1 MDVRSKFTSIDQH
14 STPSAVTPAGDSM
27 FRQSQR
33 RASDNLGDDLRGD
46 TGAAALAT
54 LEQTPVSDSPSD
66 SDTPNP
72 KARLSQQQEPHQLP
86 EPQEP
91 QESQDE
97 PQDHPRL
104 RPRRRRIGARS
115 WRGWLRRWGQLS
127 WRDRLR
133 RYGQFSLR
141 YTWVN
146 PLIIIALVLT
156 MYGIDPTPTN
166 PLHSAIFLSY
176 PLHPSNPL
184 IPVDVRSD
192 PEAPVHYGKGLK
204 DFAFFAFYVVVL
216 SFTRESIMQLALRP
230 LVRWFGIRA
239 RAKQNRFM
247 EQVYTA
253 LYFGIFG
260 PYGLWVMYNS
270 PVWYFDTIG
279 MYETFPNRTHD
290 ALFKAY
296 YLLQA
301 SYWGQQAI
309 VLCLMLEKPRR
320 DFKELIAHHIITLSL
335 IWLSYHFHFTYMGLA
350 VYITHDVSDFFLAT
364 SKTFS
369 YLDLRIVEP
378 YFAVFMAVW
387 IYLRHYLNLVILHSV
402 TTTFVTVGPF
412 ELDWAT
418 QQYKCWI
425 AQYITFGLLTC
436 LQLINVFWLYFIL
449 RIAARIFTGG
459 ETKDDRSDDEGDDA
473 DEEEDD
479 DDDAGW
485 WSESASESEDGEGE
499 KKEEESIGEKLN
511 RELANGALREAEPAS
526 SASGGGADEGV
537 RQRRRL

>member
-1 MDVRSKFTSIDQH
+1 M
-14 STPSAVTPAGDSM
+14 
-27 FRQSQR
+27 
-33 RASDNLGDDLRGD
+33 
-46 TGAAALAT
+46 
-54 LEQTPVSDSPSD
+54 
-66 SDTPNP
+66 
-72 KARLSQQQEPHQLP
+72 
-86 EPQEP
+86 
-91 QESQDE
+91 
-97 PQDHPRL
+97 
-104 RPRRRRIGARS
+104 
-115 WRGWLRRWGQLS
+115 
-127 WRDRLR
+127 
-133 RYGQFSLR
+133 
-141 YTWVN
+141 N

-176 PLHPSNPL
+176 PLDPSNPL
-184 IPVDVRSD
+184 IPADVRSD

-230 LVRWFGIRA
+230 LARWFGIRA

-320 DFKELIAHHIITLSL
+320 DFKELIAHHIVTLSL

-350 VYITHDVSDFFLAT
+350 VYITHDVSDFFLAV
-364 SKTFS
+364 S
-369 YLDLRIVEP
+369 
-378 YFAVFMAVW
+378 
-387 IYLRHYLNLVILHSV
+387 
-402 TTTFVTVGPF
+402 PF
-412 ELDWAT
+412 DS
-418 QQYKCWI
+418 I
-425 AQYITFGLLTC
+425 PPLLQPSP
-436 LQLINVFWLYFIL
+436 LSSFLIRL
-449 RIAARIFTGG
+449 
-459 ETKDDRSDDEGDDA
+459 
-473 DEEEDD
+473 
-479 DDDAGW
+479 
-485 WSESASESEDGEGE
+485 SALSPPQTHQ
-499 KKEEESIGEKLN
+499 N
-511 RELANGALREAEPAS
+511 TH
-526 SASGGGADEGV
+526 
-537 RQRRRL
+537 